1 MIFIPKLP
9 PFVKKIRFPQLSCC
23 SFVLEIA
30 FIHLTKICMK
40 ITNLCL
46 ILLLSAFA
54 HAQTASLKGQM
65 KDASGAP
72 VVFANVALFSAADSL
87 LLKVETTDETG
98 SFLLRNLKP
107 GQYFLSATFVG
118 LSDFRK
124 DGISLADGQ
133 ALDLGPLPFPAA
145 AVELATA
152 TVVTSRPL
160 VEVKP
165 DRTVFNVEG
174 TINST
179 GNDALSLLRKAP
191 NVTVDN
197 NDNVN
202 LLGRSGVL
210 LYVDGKRLPLTGQDL
225 ANYLQN
231 LPADQIDRFDII
243 TSPGAKYEAE
253 GNAGIIDI
261 RLKRDKSL
269 GANGSLSSTV
279 SQGKRL
285 RRNLSGTGN
294 FRNRYM
300 NTFGSAGIGDGN
312 GINDM
317 QFESF
322 QNGLRLE
329 ETNENRPSWEYYNL
343 RLGTDFFLGK
353 KHTIGFLVNA
363 NKGTNDNE
371 TTNHISIA
379 KATDPE
385 AVFDSILVADTD
397 NQGSGTQNTFNLNYR
412 FDNAKG
418 RTLNIDLDY
427 GSYRNR
433 SERLQANRYYDSSE
447 SELLSEFITGFDT
460 PTDID
465 ILTAKLDYEDDLW
478 GGKLG
483 AGTKISRVASDN
495 TFLVFDEET
504 GTPIRDDRRSNIFGY
519 DENVYAGYVSYNRPL
534 SQKLN
539 ASVGLRAEQTDATGD
554 LQAFI
559 DSLSEP
565 TVRLNYLSWFP
576 SAGLTWQLAQM
587 HSLSL
592 NYGRRINRPDYNVL
606 NPFYNQLSQLSFEK
620 GNPRLRPEIVNN
632 VELGYT
638 WKYMYNFTLGY
649 SLTEDQITRLIGPD
663 DSDPRAS
670 FINWDNLA
678 TQKIWSFGV
687 SAPVQI
693 KKWWNAYFSGN
704 FSHTD
709 NQADYGDGKVVDV
722 QAFSYTIYQQH
733 TFDLP
738 AGFKFELS
746 GWYSGPGVW
755 GGVFKY
761 DPSYS
766 LDLGIQRKFLKD
778 KLNVRL
784 SANDIFYQ
792 SWWSGVSAFDGMVSK
807 GSGRWDS
814 RRIGASISYR
824 FGNDN
829 VKSRQ
834 RQTGIEAESKR
845 TGGGGN

>member
-1 MIFIPKLP
+1 
-9 PFVKKIRFPQLSCC
+9 
-23 SFVLEIA
+23 
-30 FIHLTKICMK
+30 MK
-40 ITNLCL
+40 IINICL
-46 ILLLSAFA
+46 IVLLSSLI
-54 HAQTASLKGQM
+54 AQAQSGSIKGQLT
-65 KDASGAP
+65 DASGVP
-72 VVFANVALFSAADSL
+72 VVFANVALFNATDSL
-87 LLKVETTDETG
+87 LQKVETSDEAG
-98 SFLLRNLKP
+98 QFNLRSLKA
-107 GQYFLSATFVG
+107 GTYFLTATFVG
-118 LSDFRK
+118 LSDFKK
-124 DGISLADGQ
+124 DGISLMDGQ
-133 ALDLGPLPFPAA
+133 ALDLGGLAFPAA

-152 TVVTSRPL
+152 TVTTSRSL

-179 GNDALSLLRKAP
+179 GTDALSLLRKAP
-191 NVTVDN
+191 SVSVDN
-197 NDNVN
+197 NDNVS
-202 LLGRSGVL
+202 LLGRAGVL

-225 ANYLQN
+225 SNYLQN

-269 GANGSLSSTV
+269 GANGSLNGTV
-279 SQGKRL
+279 SQGRRL

-294 FRNRYM
+294 FRNKLM
-300 NTFGSAGIGDGN
+300 NTFASAGIGDGN
-312 GINDM
+312 GINTMNFD
-317 QFESF
+317 SY
-322 QNGLRLE
+322 QNGLFLG
-329 ETNENRPSWEYYNL
+329 ETNENRPEWNYYNL

-353 KHTIGFLVNA
+353 KHTVGFLVSA
-363 NKGTNDNE
+363 NHGNNDN
-371 TTNHISIA
+371 TTVNRITIA
-379 KATDPE
+379 EQNAPTDL
-385 AVFDSILVADTD
+385 DSILVAKTNADANNSQVTY
-397 NQGSGTQNTFNLNYR
+397 NLNYR

-418 RTLNIDLDY
+418 RSLNIDLDY
-427 GSYRNR
+427 GTFRNR
-433 SERLQANRYYDSSE
+433 NERFQPNQYFDGE
-447 SELLSEFITGFDT
+447 EDELLSETVTSFNT
-460 PTDID
+460 PTDIG
-465 ILTAKLDYEDDLW
+465 IYTAKLDFENDLW
-478 GGKLG
+478 GGKFG
-483 AGTKISRVASDN
+483 AGTKFSRVTSDN

-504 GTPIRDDRRSNIFGY
+504 GSPVRNDRRSNRFDY

-534 SQKLN
+534 SKKLN
-539 ASVGLRAEQTDATGD
+539 FSGGLRAEKTDAKGH
-554 LQAFI
+554 LQAFV
-559 DSLSEP
+559 DSLQEAP
-565 TVRLNYLSWFP
+565 VVLDYLSWFP
-576 SAGLTWQLAQM
+576 SAGLTWQLAEK
-587 HSLSL
+587 HALAL

-638 WKYMYNFTLGY
+638 WKYMYNFKLGY

-678 TQKIWSFGV
+678 TQKVWSFSV
-687 SAPVQI
+687 SAPVQVA
-693 KKWWNAYFSGN
+693 KWWNAYFSGN
-704 FSHTD
+704 GSYTD

-738 AGFKFELS
+738 AAIKLEVS

-766 LDLGIQRKFLKD
+766 LDLGVQRKFLKD
-778 KLNVRL
+778 KLNLRI
-784 SANDIFYQ
+784 SASDIFYQ
-792 SWWSGVSAFDGMVSK
+792 AWWSGVSEFDGMVSK
-807 GSGRWDS
+807 GSGKYDS
-814 RRIGASISYR
+814 RRVAVSLGYR

-834 RQTGIEAESKR
+834 RQTGLEEEGKR
-845 TGGGGN
+845 VGSGG